1 LINCCGNTNLPAN
14 FKNSE
19 QSRAEKIKYLI
30 SQNFWRQYMPKSN
43 QVPVGLFFEVVPNSG
58 HLHHYFSYVEKL
70 KPELEKHKGL
80 IWLNRYEAQ
89 LDDYSLLSHQLWDSE
104 KSLENWRQN
113 KQHRLAQKAGIK
125 KHFKDYRIRIGQR
138 LACWQADLVTEI
150 NFELTSK
157 SDALLVSIQ
166 SRTVI
171 SNTAFNKHAVLDGA
185 YSGLSASDQF
195 ITLVTPNDLPSV
207 KALTSSISTDSIDKI
222 ELFLISRDYSMTNRI
237 QAPRDS

>member
-1 LINCCGNTNLPAN
+1 MSAN

-19 QSRAEKIKYLI
+19 QSRVEKIKYLI
-30 SQNFWRQYMPKSN
+30 FQNFWRQHMPKSN
-43 QVPVGLFFEVVPNSG
+43 QAPVGLFFEVVPNSG

-138 LACWQADLVTEI
+138 LACWQADLVTET

-157 SDALLVSIQ
+157 SDALLVSMQ

-207 KALTSSISTDSIDKI
+207 KALTSSISRDSIDKI

>member
-1 LINCCGNTNLPAN
+1 
-14 FKNSE
+14 
-19 QSRAEKIKYLI
+19 
-30 SQNFWRQYMPKSN
+30 MHKSN
-43 QVPVGLFFEVVPNSG
+43 QAPVGLFFEVVPNSG

-138 LACWQADLVTEI
+138 LACWQANLVTET
-150 NFELTSK
+150 NFELISK

-185 YSGLSASDQF
+185 YNGLSASDQF

-207 KALTSSISTDSIDKI
+207 KPLTSLISTDSIDKI

>member
-1 LINCCGNTNLPAN
+1 MA
-14 FKNSE
+14 
-19 QSRAEKIKYLI
+19 
-30 SQNFWRQYMPKSN
+30 KSN
-43 QVPVGLFFEVVPNSG
+43 ESPIGLFFEVAPNPG
-58 HLHHYFSYVEKL
+58 HLNHYFSYVEKL
-70 KPELEKHKGL
+70 KPELEKHDGL
-80 IWLNRYEAQ
+80 IWLNRYRAQ

-138 LACWQADLVTEI
+138 LACWQADLVTDA
-150 NFELTSK
+150 NFDSTSK

-166 SRTVI
+166 SRAVI
-171 SNTAFNKHAVLDGA
+171 SNTAFNKYASLDGA
-185 YSGLSASDQF
+185 YHGLSASDQF
-195 ITLVTPNDLPSV
+195 ITLVTPNDLSSV
-207 KALTSSISTDSIDKI
+207 LALTSSISPGSIDKI

>member
-1 LINCCGNTNLPAN
+1 
-14 FKNSE
+14 
-19 QSRAEKIKYLI
+19 
-30 SQNFWRQYMPKSN
+30 MPKSN
-43 QVPVGLFFEVVPNSG
+43 EVPVGLFFEVVPNLG
-58 HLHHYFSYVEKL
+58 HSNHYFSYVEKL

-89 LDDYSLLSHQLWDSE
+89 LDDYSLLSHQLWDSK

-138 LACWQADLVTEI
+138 LACWQANSVTET

-207 KALTSSISTDSIDKI
+207 KALTSLISTDSIEKI

>member
-1 LINCCGNTNLPAN
+1 
-14 FKNSE
+14 
-19 QSRAEKIKYLI
+19 
-30 SQNFWRQYMPKSN
+30 MPKSN
-43 QVPVGLFFEVVPNSG
+43 QAPVGLFFEVVPNSG

-89 LDDYSLLSHQLWDSE
+89 LDDYSLLSHQLWDSK

-138 LACWQADLVTEI
+138 LACWQANLVTET

-185 YSGLSASDQF
+185 YNGLSASDQF

-207 KALTSSISTDSIDKI
+207 KPLTSLISTDSIDKI

>member
-1 LINCCGNTNLPAN
+1 
-14 FKNSE
+14 
-19 QSRAEKIKYLI
+19 
-30 SQNFWRQYMPKSN
+30 MPKSN
-43 QVPVGLFFEVVPNSG
+43 QAPVGLFFEVVPNSG

-138 LACWQADLVTEI
+138 LACWQANLVTET

-207 KALTSSISTDSIDKI
+207 KALTSLISTDSIDKI

>member
-1 LINCCGNTNLPAN
+1 
-14 FKNSE
+14 
-19 QSRAEKIKYLI
+19 
-30 SQNFWRQYMPKSN
+30 MPKSN
-43 QVPVGLFFEVVPNSG
+43 QSPVGLFFEVIPNSG
-58 HLHHYFSYVEKL
+58 HLHHYFSYVAKL
-70 KPELEKHKGL
+70 KPELEKHQGL

-138 LACWQADLVTEI
+138 LACWQADLVTDA
-150 NFELTSK
+150 NFDSTSK

-166 SRTVI
+166 SRAVI
-171 SNTAFNKHAVLDGA
+171 SNTAFNKYASLDGA
-185 YSGLSASDQF
+185 YHGLSASDQF
-195 ITLVTPNDLPSV
+195 ITLVTPNDLSSV
-207 KALTSSISTDSIDKI
+207 LALTSSISPGSIDKI

>member
-1 LINCCGNTNLPAN
+1 LISCCGNINLSAN

-19 QSRAEKIKYLI
+19 QSSAEKIKYLI

-43 QVPVGLFFEVVPNSG
+43 QAPVGLFFEVVPNSG

-138 LACWQADLVTEI
+138 LACWQAGLVTET

-185 YSGLSASDQF
+185 YNGLSASDQF

>member
-1 LINCCGNTNLPAN
+1 MSAN

-30 SQNFWRQYMPKSN
+30 FQNFWRQHMPKSN
-43 QVPVGLFFEVVPNSG
+43 QAPVGLFFEVVPNSG

-138 LACWQADLVTEI
+138 LACWQADLVTET

-185 YSGLSASDQF
+185 YNGLSASDQF

-207 KALTSSISTDSIDKI
+207 MALTSLISTDLIDKI

>member
-1 LINCCGNTNLPAN
+1 MA
-14 FKNSE
+14 
-19 QSRAEKIKYLI
+19 
-30 SQNFWRQYMPKSN
+30 KSN
-43 QVPVGLFFEVVPNSG
+43 EAPIGLFFEVAPNPG
-58 HLHHYFSYVEKL
+58 HLNHYFSYVEKL
-70 KPELEKHKGL
+70 KPELEKHDGL
-80 IWLNRYEAQ
+80 IWLNRYRAQ

-138 LACWQADLVTEI
+138 LACWQADLVTDA
-150 NFELTSK
+150 NFDSTSK

-166 SRTVI
+166 SRAVI
-171 SNTAFNKHAVLDGA
+171 SNTAFNKYASLDGA
-185 YSGLSASDQF
+185 YHGLSASDQF
-195 ITLVTPNDLPSV
+195 ITLVTPNDLSSV
-207 KALTSSISTDSIDKI
+207 LALTSSIPPGSIDKI

>member
-1 LINCCGNTNLPAN
+1 
-14 FKNSE
+14 
-19 QSRAEKIKYLI
+19 
-30 SQNFWRQYMPKSN
+30 MPKSN
-43 QVPVGLFFEVVPNSG
+43 QAPVGLFFEVVPNSG

-70 KPELEKHKGL
+70 KPELEKHQGL

-89 LDDYSLLSHQLWDSE
+89 LDDYSLLSHQLWDNE

-138 LACWQADLVTEI
+138 LACWQAGLVTET

-237 QAPRDS
+237 QAPSDS

>member
-1 LINCCGNTNLPAN
+1 LPAN

-43 QVPVGLFFEVVPNSG
+43 QAPVGLFFEVVPNSG

>member
-1 LINCCGNTNLPAN
+1 
-14 FKNSE
+14 
-19 QSRAEKIKYLI
+19 
-30 SQNFWRQYMPKSN
+30 MPKSN
-43 QVPVGLFFEVVPNSG
+43 QSPVGLFFEVVPNSG

-185 YSGLSASDQF
+185 YNGLSASDQF

-207 KALTSSISTDSIDKI
+207 KALTSLISTDSIDKI

>member
-1 LINCCGNTNLPAN
+1 
-14 FKNSE
+14 
-19 QSRAEKIKYLI
+19 
-30 SQNFWRQYMPKSN
+30 MPKSN
-43 QVPVGLFFEVVPNSG
+43 QAPVGLFFEVVPNSG

-138 LACWQADLVTEI
+138 LACWQANLVTET

-185 YSGLSASDQF
+185 YNGLSASDQF

-207 KALTSSISTDSIDKI
+207 KPLTSLISTDSIDKI
-222 ELFLISRDYSMTNRI
+222 ELFLIRRDYSMKNRI

>member
-1 LINCCGNTNLPAN
+1 MPAN

-43 QVPVGLFFEVVPNSG
+43 QAPVGLFFEVVPNSG

-70 KPELEKHKGL
+70 KPELEKHQGL

-89 LDDYSLLSHQLWDSE
+89 LDDYSLLSHQLWDNE

-138 LACWQADLVTEI
+138 LACWQADLVTET

-185 YSGLSASDQF
+185 YNGLSASDQF

>member
-1 LINCCGNTNLPAN
+1 
-14 FKNSE
+14 
-19 QSRAEKIKYLI
+19 
-30 SQNFWRQYMPKSN
+30 MPKSN

-138 LACWQADLVTEI
+138 LACWQANLVTET

-185 YSGLSASDQF
+185 YNGLSASDQF

-207 KALTSSISTDSIDKI
+207 KPLTSLISTDSIDKI

>member
-1 LINCCGNTNLPAN
+1 
-14 FKNSE
+14 
-19 QSRAEKIKYLI
+19 
-30 SQNFWRQYMPKSN
+30 MPKSN
-43 QVPVGLFFEVVPNSG
+43 EVPVGLFFEVVPNLG
-58 HLHHYFSYVEKL
+58 HSNHYFSYVEKL

-89 LDDYSLLSHQLWDSE
+89 LDDYSLLSHQLWDSK

-138 LACWQADLVTEI
+138 LACWQANLVTETH
-150 NFELTSK
+150 FELTSK

-185 YSGLSASDQF
+185 YNGLSASDQF

-207 KALTSSISTDSIDKI
+207 KPLTSLISTDSIDKI
-222 ELFLISRDYSMTNRI
+222 ELFLIRRDYSMKNRI

>member
-1 LINCCGNTNLPAN
+1 
-14 FKNSE
+14 
-19 QSRAEKIKYLI
+19 
-30 SQNFWRQYMPKSN
+30 MHKSN
-43 QVPVGLFFEVVPNSG
+43 QAPVGLFFELVPNSG

-138 LACWQADLVTEI
+138 LACWQADLVTET

-185 YSGLSASDQF
+185 YNGLSASDQF

-207 KALTSSISTDSIDKI
+207 KPLTSLISTDSIDKI
-222 ELFLISRDYSMTNRI
+222 ELFLIRRDYSMKNRI

>member
-1 LINCCGNTNLPAN
+1 
-14 FKNSE
+14 
-19 QSRAEKIKYLI
+19 
-30 SQNFWRQYMPKSN
+30 MHKSN
-43 QVPVGLFFEVVPNSG
+43 QAPVGLFFEVVPNSG

-138 LACWQADLVTEI
+138 LACWQANSVTET

-185 YSGLSASDQF
+185 YNGLSASDQF

-207 KALTSSISTDSIDKI
+207 KPLTSLISTDSIDKI

-237 QAPRDS
+237 QAPCDS

>member
-1 LINCCGNTNLPAN
+1 
-14 FKNSE
+14 
-19 QSRAEKIKYLI
+19 
-30 SQNFWRQYMPKSN
+30 MHKSN
-43 QVPVGLFFEVVPNSG
+43 QAPVGLFFEVVPNSG

-89 LDDYSLLSHQLWDSE
+89 LDDYSLLSHQLWDSK

-138 LACWQADLVTEI
+138 LACWQANLVTET

-171 SNTAFNKHAVLDGA
+171 SNTAFNKYAVLDGA
-185 YSGLSASDQF
+185 YNGLSASDQF

-207 KALTSSISTDSIDKI
+207 KPLTSLISTDSIDKI